1 MRYDRELALKLREEI
16 ISNAS
21 RPGLAVMLVG
31 NRKDSETYV
40 RMKQKACLDVGIL
53 SYLQT
58 YPNTDTTDT
67 NNNAVTEEILLQ

>member
-1 MRYDRELALKLREEI
+1 MR
-16 ISNAS
+16 S

-53 SYLQT
+53 SYLRT
-58 YPNTDTTDT
+58 
-67 NNNAVTEEILLQ
+67 

>member
-1 MRYDRELALKLREEI
+1 MLGQVIDGKAIADAIRSELALKLREEI

-53 SYLQT
+53 SYLRT
-58 YPNTDTTDT
+58 
-67 NNNAVTEEILLQ
+67 